1 MPIVNN
7 EKDLERYDNFIRN
20 SKYAKPFQDTNWA
33 KVKDNWTSDFVY
45 VEDNNGKIIAGLS
58 VLGIKNDNG
67 KYFLYAPRGP
77 VCDFDD
83 FELVES
89 LIKEVDILKEKYDAF
104 LLRIDPEH
112 IFDEKAI
119 YEYRNRGYDLRTYP
133 LDTHSF
139 TQPRHSMVLEIADRD
154 EDELFASFS
163 TSTRRNARKGYKKDL
178 HTVHST
184 DDSAL
189 DTFYQLTK
197 IMADRQDIGHRPK
210 EYFKRLVENMDGHM
224 FTTYY
229 EDQALSS
236 CILIPYND
244 KAYYLYAAS
253 SNEKRNLMPNYQ
265 MIWESIKWSKE
276 NGYKYFDFGGVFS
289 LDKDDGLYHFK
300 EGFTGIEGIN
310 NFIGEL
316 DVVYDREKYNEFI
329 G

>member
-7 EKDLERYDNFIRN
+7 EKDMERYNEFVRN
-20 SKYAKPFQDTNWA
+20 SRYSKPFQDTNWS
-33 KVKDNWTSDFVY
+33 KVKDNWTHDFLY
-45 VEDNNGKIIAGLS
+45 VEDNNGKITGALS
-58 VLGIKNDNG
+58 VIGVKNDNG

-77 VCDFDD
+77 VCDFNDY
-83 FELVES
+83 ELVES
-89 LIKEVDILKEKYDAF
+89 LIKEAEVLKEKYDAF

-119 YEYRNRGYDLRTYP
+119 YEYRKRGYDLRTFP
-133 LDTHSF
+133 TDTHSF

-154 EDELFASFS
+154 EDEILASFS
-163 TSTRRNARKGYKKDL
+163 SSTRRNVRKGYKKDL
-178 HTVHST
+178 HTIHST
-184 DDSAL
+184 DGTAI
-189 DTFYQLTK
+189 DTFYELTK
-197 IMADRQDIGHRPK
+197 IMADRQEIGHRPK
-210 EYFKRLVENMDGHM
+210 EYFERLVEYMNGHM
-224 FTTYY
+224 FTTYC

-265 MIWESIKWSKE
+265 MIWESIKWSKD
-276 NGYKYFDFGGVFS
+276 NGYKYYDFGGVFS
-289 LDKDDGLYHFK
+289 LDINDGLYHFK

-329 G
+329 N